1 MGQIR
6 VTASQLNSIAGELEA
21 MNSNFKSNVMNLQ
34 NVEGTL
40 RTQWE
45 GEAQKTFD
53 AAFVRDA
60 EKMELFAKTVDQYI
74 QSLRTIAGKYAQ
86 TESTNASLVK

>member
-6 VTASQLNSIAGELEA
+6 VTASQLNAIAGELEA
-21 MNSNFKSNVMNLQ
+21 MNSNFKSNVVNLQ
-34 NVEGTL
+34 NIEGTL

-53 AAFVRDA
+53 TAFVRDA
-60 EKMELFAKTVDQYI
+60 QKMEVFSKTVDQYI
-74 QSLRTIAGKYAQ
+74 TSLREIASKYAQ
-86 TESTNASLVK
+86 TEASNAGLVK